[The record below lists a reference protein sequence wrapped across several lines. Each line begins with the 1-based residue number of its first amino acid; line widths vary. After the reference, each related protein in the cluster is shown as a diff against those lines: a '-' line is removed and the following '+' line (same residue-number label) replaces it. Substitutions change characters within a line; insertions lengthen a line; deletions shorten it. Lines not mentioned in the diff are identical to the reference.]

1 VIYPSAR
8 ATTLAAAGAVPA
20 FVIALVFPPYWY
32 LGLIWT
38 LGVLAVTLVDALS
51 GASLADLTASATAPA
66 SAMVGS
72 AVPVRLRAQFDGPSP
87 PAIEVAL
94 GLDDRLGGD
103 SRKKAAGGEIDFAL
117 QAKRRGMARLDRLWL
132 RWRGPFGLAW
142 KQHEQRLDRSV
153 MVTPD
158 IGLAREEAVRLFR
171 RDTNAG
177 MIAQLE
183 RGVGSEFHSL
193 ADYVRGM
200 DRRTIDWKHSARH
213 GRLIAKEYRTEA
225 NNNIVLAVDAG
236 RLMSEPVAGLP
247 KLDRAVAAA
256 LLAAFVALRMG
267 DRVSLFGFDAR
278 PRVASGAVGGTGAFA
293 ELQALAAKLDYS
305 EDETNYTLAL
315 TALAGRLDRR
325 SLVIVF
331 TDFVDPTSA
340 ELMLRSVGRLIER
353 HLVLFVLPRDTEL
366 EAYVDVEPGDA
377 DAVARAVTAA
387 ALLRDRRLVIARLE
401 RMGAQIIVSPYDQL
415 GAALV
420 NAYLDIKRRALL

>member
-1 VIYPSAR
+1 MIYPSAR
-8 ATTLAAAGAVPA
+8 ATALAAAGVLPA
-20 FVIALVFPPYWY
+20 FLIALIFPPLWY

-38 LGVLAVTLVDALS
+38 LGVISLTLVDGLA
-51 GASLADLTASATAPA
+51 GAGRGDVESAVVAPVTV
-66 SAMVGS
+66 MVGG
-72 AVPVRLRAQFDGPSP
+72 AVPIRLTTEFAGSP
-87 PAIEVAL
+87 PGEVEVAV
-94 GLDDRLGGD
+94 GLDDKLAGQGRRAAAPGD
-103 SRKKAAGGEIDFAL
+103 IVLDLVAS
-117 QAKRRGMARLDRLWL
+117 RRGTARLDRLWL

-142 KQHEQRLDRSV
+142 KQHEEAIDRAIAI
-153 MVTPD
+153 TPD
-158 IGLAREEAVRLFR
+158 IGLVREEAVRLFR
-171 RDTNAG
+171 RDAVAG

-183 RGVGSEFHSL
+183 RGTGSEFHSL
-193 ADYVRGM
+193 TDFNRGM

-225 NNNIVLAVDAG
+225 NNNIVMAIDAG

-256 LLAAFVALRMG
+256 LLAAFVALTMG
-267 DRVSLFGFDAR
+267 DRIRLFGFDAQ
-278 PRVASGAVGGTGAFA
+278 PRVAAGPISGTGAFG

-325 SLVIVF
+325 SLVILF
-331 TDFVDPTSA
+331 TDFVDTTSA
-340 ELMLRSVGRLIER
+340 ELMLRTVGRLIER
-353 HLVLFVLPRDTEL
+353 HLVLFVLPRDSEL
-366 EAYVDVEPGDA
+366 ESFADTPPEDS

-401 RMGAQIIVSPYDQL
+401 RMGAHIIVAPYEEL

-420 NAYLDIKRRALL
+420 NAYLDIKQRDLL

>member
-8 ATTLAAAGAVPA
+8 ATALAAAGALPA
-20 FVIALVFPPYWY
+20 FLIALLFPSLWF

-38 LGVLAVTLVDALS
+38 LGVIAMTLVDGLA
-51 GASLADLTASATAPA
+51 GAGRGDVAGTVVAPMT
-66 SAMVGS
+66 AMVGS
-72 AVPVRLRAQFDGPSP
+72 AVAIRLNTRFPGVSP
-87 PAIEVAL
+87 GTIEVAL
-94 GLDDRLGGD
+94 NLDERLTGE
-103 SRKKAAGGEIDFAL
+103 SRRTAEPGEIALDL
-117 QAKRRGMARLDRLWL
+117 QASRRGTARLERLWL

-142 KQHEQRLDRSV
+142 KQSEEVIDRTIAI
-153 MVTPD
+153 TPD

-171 RDTNAG
+171 RDAVAG

-183 RGVGSEFHSL
+183 RGAGSEFHSL
-193 ADYVRGM
+193 TDYNRGM
-200 DRRTIDWKHSARH
+200 DRRSIDWKHSARH

-225 NNNIVLAVDAG
+225 NNNIVLAIDAG
-236 RLMSEPVAGLP
+236 RLMSEPVGGLA

-256 LLAAFVALRMG
+256 LLAAFVALKMG
-267 DRVSLFGFDAR
+267 DRISLFGFDAQ
-278 PRVASGAVGGTGAFA
+278 PRVAAGPLSGTGAFG
-293 ELQALAAKLDYS
+293 ELQALAAQLDYS

-325 SLVIVF
+325 SLVILF

-340 ELMLRSVGRLIER
+340 ELMLRTVGHLIER

-366 EAYVDVEPGDA
+366 DGFADA
-377 DAVARAVTAA
+377 PPADSDAVARAVTAA

-401 RMGAQIIVSPYDQL
+401 RMGAHIIVAPYDQL

-420 NAYLDIKRRALL
+420 NAYLDIKQRDLL